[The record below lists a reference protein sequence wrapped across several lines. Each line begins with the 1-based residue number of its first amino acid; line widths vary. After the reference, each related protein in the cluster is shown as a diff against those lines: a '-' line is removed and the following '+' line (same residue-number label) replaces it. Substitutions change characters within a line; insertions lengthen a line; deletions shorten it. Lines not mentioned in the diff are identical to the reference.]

1 MRGWAILAAGVMMR
15 CWSPGIRCLGGHMML
30 SDGVKI
36 QLVPDRGGQ
45 GRRLPWHDTRV
56 K

>member
-1 MRGWAILAAGVMMR
+1 MLYGQCMVYGV
-15 CWSPGIRCLGGHMML
+15 PGTRCLGGHMML

-45 GRRLPWHDTRV
+45 SRRLPWHDTGV
-56 K
+56 KWR